1 MGQYGEVGGVGG
13 GTVRIGR
20 CVNEEIGGVGLEGI
34 CDREMETGGDGD
46 EGLKAAL
53 GAGVDNETVL
63 LTDCRGSERGV
74 FGFEPEVRLSAFFAG
89 RPEIIGGGRSRPSA
103 AFRDSWRAKS
113 EACHHSRNLSAKI
126 LVGSST
132 LRPDN
137 SLGYIVPDN
146 VAILRRLF
154 P

>member
-1 MGQYGEVGGVGG
+1 MVERQMGQYGEVGGVGG
-13 GTVRIGR
+13 ATLRIGR
-20 CVNEEIGGVGLEGI
+20 CVNEEIGGDGLEGI
-34 CDREMETGGDGD
+34 CDWGMETAGDGD
-46 EGLKAAL
+46 RDGDGGLKAAL

-63 LTDCRGSERGV
+63 LTGCRGSVWGV
-74 FGFEPEVRLSAFFAG
+74 FGFETGVKLGSFFSG

-137 SLGYIVPDN
+137 SLG
-146 VAILRRLF
+146 
-154 P
+154 